1 MTLSTRYSR
10 YVAIGDSSTEG
21 LDDPD
26 GAGSWRG
33 WADRLAVQVA
43 ASHPGLQYAN
53 LAVRGRLA
61 GQVREEQL
69 PRALELRPDLAT
81 VFAGVN
87 DLLRRSYELPVVI
100 GHLEAMFEALTAAGA
115 TVLTITCPDASRV
128 MPLARPLRARIEAYN
143 DAVRSAA
150 RRTGVRLADIAAVEA
165 SVDPRMWSEDRLHTN
180 ALGHTRIAE
189 ALAETLGLPGADGD
203 WRLPLPEVPRRHR
216 HEVVLAEAAWVRR
229 HLAPWL
235 ARRLRGQSSGDG
247 VHPKRPT
254 YGPAL

>member
-1 MTLSTRYSR
+1 MSAGRYGR

-26 GAGSWRG
+26 GAGSWHG
-33 WADRLAVQVA
+33 WADRLAAQVA
-43 ASHPGLQYAN
+43 VASPGLQYAN

-61 GQVREEQL
+61 AQVRDEQL
-69 PRALELRPDLAT
+69 PRALDLRPDLAT
-81 VFAGVN
+81 AFAGVN
-87 DLLRRSYELPVVI
+87 DLLRRSCELPAVI

-128 MPLARPLRARIEAYN
+128 MPLARPLRSRIEAFN
-143 DAVRSAA
+143 EGVRSAA

-165 SVDPRMWSEDRLHTN
+165 AVDPRMWSEDRLHTN

-189 ALAETLGLPGADGD
+189 ALAEALDLPGANGD
-203 WRLPLPEVPRRHR
+203 WRLPLPGEPHRPR
-216 HEVVLAEAAWVRR
+216 HEVLRAEAVWVRR

-235 ARRLRGQSSGDG
+235 ARRLHGRSSGDG

-254 YGPAL
+254 YGPVRP